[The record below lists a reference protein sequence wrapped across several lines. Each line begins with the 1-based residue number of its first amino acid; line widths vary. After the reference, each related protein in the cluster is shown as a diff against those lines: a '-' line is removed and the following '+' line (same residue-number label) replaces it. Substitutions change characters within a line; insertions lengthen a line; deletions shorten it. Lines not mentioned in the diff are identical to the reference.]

1 MRLAAQF
8 TLFLVAGVLAGTVL
22 LVTAPRV
29 AGFTPFTILT
39 GSMTPAYGVGDVVI
53 DEHIEPLAARPGDVV
68 TFTDPQRQGK
78 TVTHRVE
85 RLTRDGA
92 NVRFVTKGDA
102 NNASETWTVPASG
115 TIGRVRMHVPKVG
128 WALQWAHSREGRL
141 LLIAFPAAL
150 LALIELSSLVK
161 PTRRMEEVPA

>member
-8 TLFLVAGVLAGTVL
+8 ALFLVAGVLAGSVL

-53 DEHIEPLAARPGDVV
+53 DERIAPLTARPGDVV
-68 TFTDPQRQGK
+68 TFPAPHRHGK
-78 TVTHRVE
+78 TVTHRVV
-85 RLTRDGA
+85 RLSRDGDT
-92 NVRFVTKGDA
+92 VRFTTKGDA
-102 NNASETWTVPASG
+102 NNAAEVWTVPATGSV
-115 TIGRVRMHVPKVG
+115 GRVRMHVPKVG

-141 LLIAFPAAL
+141 ALIAIPAAI
-150 LALIELSSLVK
+150 LAMLELGTLFQ
-161 PTRRMEEVPA
+161 PRRQMEGAIA